1 MTADEL
7 KIVFPTCVGMNRP
20 FIFTRYVLSGVP
32 HVCGDEP
39 KCEIRGSFQTR
50 CSPRVWG

>member
-1 MTADEL
+1 MRT
-7 KIVFPTCVGMNRP
+7 
-20 FIFTRYVLSGVP
+20 VP

-39 KCEIRGSFQTR
+39 QLYNEKVAQIA

>member
-1 MTADEL
+1 M
-7 KIVFPTCVGMNRP
+7 FPTCVGMNRKIP
-20 FIFTRYVLSGVP
+20 CFYNDISGVP

-39 KCEIRGSFQTR
+39 INEAGAAKRIA